1 VLENVLVAFR
11 NQPDDKPWVAF
22 LPFRR
27 LKDIE
32 RENLEKARYW
42 VQFVGLEG
50 MANVRAEDL
59 SYGQQKLLAIAR
71 LLAVDAEILL
81 LDEPTAGVNIK
92 MIRVILD
99 MIEKLVKEERKTIII
114 IEHNMQIIRDI
125 ANWVYF
131 MNEGKIISYGL
142 PEEILE
148 NKEIRRIYMGMYD
161 SVPVKGR

>member
-1 VLENVLVAFR
+1 MR
-11 NQPDDKPWVAF
+11 N
-22 LPFRR
+22 
-27 LKDIE
+27 
-32 RENLEKARYW
+32 
-42 VQFVGLEG
+42 
-50 MANVRAEDL
+50 M
-59 SYGQQKLLAIAR
+59 
-71 LLAVDAEILL
+71 L

-99 MIEKLVKEERKTIII
+99 MIERLVKEERKTIII

-148 NKEIRRIYMGMYD
+148 NKEIRRIYMGMHD